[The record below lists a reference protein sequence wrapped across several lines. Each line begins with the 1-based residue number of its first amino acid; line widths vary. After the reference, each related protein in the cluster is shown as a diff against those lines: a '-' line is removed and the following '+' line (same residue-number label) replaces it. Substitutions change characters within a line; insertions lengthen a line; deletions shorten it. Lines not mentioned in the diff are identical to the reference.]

1 MPVKKII
8 LVLLNPVFLWCQTI
22 ITGEINPYVMT
33 RTSDRSQIDLPFRLL
48 SFQIDHSFNAF
59 DIKTTSG
66 LEYRY
71 LSKEPLF
78 TLREAYISFYPSWGE
93 IKAGKQIHSWG
104 SVDVIN
110 PTDNLNSYDYYYMF
124 KADAGKKIGSLSLS
138 SIFYSESYQVELVL
152 QPKFSPNRIPYAE
165 DDFPLAPD
173 LKPNINHKIENET
186 EYGFRFQTSLLDSD
200 MSFSFF
206 NGIDRIPSV
215 FKGAFSSDFKE
226 STFDLGYRKTSVY
239 GTDLVSFIGDFTL
252 RAEGALY
259 RTINKPIEDDKES
272 LKYLLNQEIIYS
284 QFVVQFEYTTEND
297 LMLSA
302 QFIGS
307 ELINNKSNW
316 VAPESNEPMELPIPE
331 FSPGMGTPFAMF
343 TDRALLVSSS
353 GVLMDDQ
360 LDISGSIMTNL
371 SETGLMISVG
381 IGYSPILN
389 WKIELATTQFKGNE
403 SPINP
408 FTLMEDFSHIRWGL
422 LYNF

>member
-8 LVLLNPVFLWCQTI
+8 LVLLNSFFLWCQTI

-66 LEYRY
+66 LEYRF

-138 SIFYSESYQVELVL
+138 SVFYSESYQVELVL

-173 LKPNINHKIENET
+173 LRPNINHKIENEA

-200 MSFSFF
+200 VSFSFF

-215 FKGAFSSDFKE
+215 FKGTFSSDFKE

-316 VAPESNEPMELPIPE
+316 VVPEFNEPMELPVPE

-371 SETGLMISVG
+371 SETGLMISAG
-381 IGYSPILN
+381 IGYSPVLN
-389 WKIELATTQFKGNE
+389 WKIELATTQFKGNK